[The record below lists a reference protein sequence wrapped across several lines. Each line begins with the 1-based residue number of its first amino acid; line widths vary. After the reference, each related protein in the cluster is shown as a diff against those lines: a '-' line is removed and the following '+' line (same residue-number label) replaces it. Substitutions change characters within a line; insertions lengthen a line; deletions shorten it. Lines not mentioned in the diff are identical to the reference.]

1 MRTDKLLKTLVKQNM
16 DQLLELTQY
25 PLFTLEEDDIV
36 KYAITSFDVLEK
48 EILIINPENGTLK
61 HITLDDIGQEYSFDK
76 AYIESQ
82 LKEIDKQNEYVNQ
95 SDYLN
100 KAYEQDIWVAR
111 RGKFYRLE
119 DMSDIHLRNTLKIIT
134 RELNDE
140 TEYRENLPRREYYVK
155 MLPKIA
161 YQLSRRD
168 VPLDCN

>member
-48 EILIINPENGTLK
+48 EILIINPENGILK
-61 HITLDDIGQEYSFDK
+61 NITLDDIGEEYSFDK

-82 LKEIDKQNEYVNQ
+82 LKEINKQNEYVNQ

-140 TEYRENLPRREYYVK
+140 TEYRENLARREYYVM

>member
-1 MRTDKLLKTLVKQNM
+1 MKTDKLLKKSIEHNM
-16 DQLLELTQY
+16 MLLQEINQY
-25 PLFTLEEDDIV
+25 PIYTLEEDRIV
-36 KYAITSFDVLEK
+36 NYTIASFDVLDK
-48 EILIINPENGTLK
+48 TILLINSETGTSK
-61 HITLDDIGQEYSFDK
+61 NITLDEIGEKYSFDK
-76 AYIESQ
+76 TFVEQQ
-82 LKEIDKQNEYVNQ
+82 LNEINIHNDFVNQ

-140 TEYRENLPRREYYVK
+140 TEYRENLARREYYVK

>member
-1 MRTDKLLKTLVKQNM
+1 MRTDRLLKTLVKQNM

-61 HITLDDIGQEYSFDK
+61 HITLDDIGEEYSFDK

-140 TEYRENLPRREYYVK
+140 TEYRENLARREYYVK